1 MAEALAHPT
10 TRHAGLN
17 GADPQPADP
26 NAQPVGSDSGIFEGQ
41 EVTYVVDF
49 CWVPLTTVLN
59 TSHLRNLAYG
69 NALACSL
76 QTGGANV
83 VRQVQVADTGLDL
96 AEAAVEYIARMD
108 GSDPATTG
116 QKSDHFVWR
125 LHRDYLREPR
135 ADLVESLLES
145 LARQEPEVV
154 AVCSMIRNWAL
165 SGRNETLARLGVRF
179 DRTKVD
185 SELAPLLESVR
196 LWALARGLDQDTDR
210 LIATASM
217 MPVRAASRAR
227 VEQDLRE
234 LAVWRTMAEE
244 VSRLVPMRLRGQ
256 SQSPWLGELFSA
268 MFPDAVQPLVTKVHA
283 ESEAPGSSA
292 SPPLSLDS
300 LLEMLLQQ
308 EELQG
313 LALEERPGCDI
324 GDLATMIVLG
334 ACLDRT
340 ACEPGDAVA
349 AKVLSGTTGS
359 WTVARAWAKAWRLAN
374 DAPSPS
380 LSEEDRRHSKFA
392 QAKLHVLVGGVKQ
405 TLEVAPLMVFLER
418 LSAWYLEADA
428 DAVLARAM
436 RALLGTGLQ
445 SLGLLQPEVARPEA
459 GDGHGR

>member
-1 MAEALAHPT
+1 MAAAPAHST

-17 GADPQPADP
+17 GADP
-26 NAQPVGSDSGIFEGQ
+26 GISEGQ

-69 NALACSL
+69 NALASSL
-76 QTGGANV
+76 ESGGAKV
-83 VRQVQVADTGLDL
+83 VRQVQVADTSLDL
-96 AEAAVEYIARMD
+96 AEAAVEYIARRD
-108 GSDPATTG
+108 GSDPAATG

-125 LHRDYLREPR
+125 LHRDYLRDPR
-135 ADLVESLLES
+135 ADLVKPLRES
-145 LARQEPEVV
+145 LAHQEPEVV

-179 DRTKVD
+179 DRAKVD

-196 LWALARGLDQDTDR
+196 LWALARGLDQDADR
-210 LIATASM
+210 LVATAST
-217 MPVRAASRAR
+217 MPVSAASRAR

-244 VSRLVPMRLRGQ
+244 VSRLVPMRLRGK

-268 MFPDAVQPLVTKVHA
+268 MFPDAAQPLVTKVHA
-283 ESEAPGSSA
+283 ESEVPGSSA
-292 SPPLSLDS
+292 GPPLSLDS
-300 LLEMLLQQ
+300 LLEMLLQR

-313 LALEERPGCDI
+313 LALEEQPGCDI
-324 GDLATMIVLG
+324 GDLASMIVLG
-334 ACLDRT
+334 ACLDR
-340 ACEPGDAVA
+340 AASEPGDAVA
-349 AKVLSGTTGS
+349 AKVLAGRTGS
-359 WTVARAWAKAWRLAN
+359 WTVARAWAKAWRPAN
-374 DAPSPS
+374 DAPSGS
-380 LSEEDRRHSKFA
+380 RFEEDRRHSKFA
-392 QAKLHVLVGGVKQ
+392 QAKLHLLVGSVKQ

-428 DAVLARAM
+428 DAVLAGAM

-445 SLGLLQPEVARPEA
+445 SLGLLQPDVTRPEA